1 MAIYGHQVGSLFLG
15 TLRPS
20 TRAFLQQFFARA
32 RKRGYTR
39 FVEPAS
45 GALAMS
51 QLAVK
56 AGFAPHRIEASDVT
70 LFSALMGYGIM
81 GQRVDDLEIHAN
93 GYGDYDLGD
102 PAVALWA
109 LACCMAEDHSAN
121 PIEDAALRQFK
132 RESDRH
138 IAELSSQLE
147 KARDLLGGMTYKPAD
162 LFDHLEECWDDPHCL
177 VCINPP
183 TYTGGFEKWYETGGR
198 IGWAE
203 PRYRLFDA
211 KAGLAQ
217 LMNRAWGAK
226 CLLLCY
232 QERATDD
239 AVGAPVYIQDH
250 LRRNRDNTGYLHV
263 YIVPNRFDEALEIAG
278 GLTVGR
284 MTLTGVN
291 AGVRP
296 PIRPDHEFTP
306 ETQLVLRKIPTQ
318 VATYYRAL
326 WTHKFS
332 VGSPANVNL
341 GIFIDGYIAG
351 VFGYNTLLAV
361 GYRAP
366 AGGAYL
372 RDILQIHYG
381 MVAPH
386 NTHRLSRLLTMVS
399 LTRQAAGLG
408 LPSDLIAARIGRI
421 RTTQQTHYPESKEM
435 RGLMKRI
442 LRTPDPKYG
451 FRLTYEALIDERPL
465 DTVVPRWLERETS
478 WRKARAKAKGKA
490 A

>member
-1 MAIYGHQVGSLFLG
+1 MAIFGHTVGTLFLG

-56 AGFAPHRIEASDVT
+56 AGFDPQRIEASDVT

-81 GQRVDDLEIHAN
+81 GQRADSLEIHAD
-93 GYGDYDLGD
+93 GYGEYDLGD

-109 LACCMAEDHSAN
+109 LACCMAEEHAAN
-121 PIEDAALRQFK
+121 PIQDAALRQFK
-132 RESDRH
+132 RDSDRH
-138 IAELSSQLE
+138 IAGLRRQLE
-147 KARDLLGGMTYKPAD
+147 KARDLLGGMSHKAAD
-162 LFDHLEECWDDPHCL
+162 LFDHLDDCWDDPHCL
-177 VCINPP
+177 ACVNPP
-183 TYTGGFEKWYETGGR
+183 TYTGGFERFYETGGR

-211 KAGLAQ
+211 ESGLHD
-217 LMNRAWGAK
+217 LMRRAFRAK

-232 QERATDD
+232 QERATGD
-239 AVGAPVYIQDH
+239 AIGVPIYIQDH
-250 LRRNRDNTGYLHV
+250 LRRARDQFTYLHV
-263 YIVPNRFDEALEIAG
+263 YIVPNRLDESLEIAG

-284 MTLTGVN
+284 MRLTGVN
-291 AGVRP
+291 AGDRP
-296 PIRPDHEFTP
+296 PIAADHEFTP
-306 ETQLVLRKIPTQ
+306 DTQLVVRKIPTQ

-326 WTHKFS
+326 WTHKFT

-361 GYRAP
+361 GYRSP
-366 AGGAYL
+366 PGGQH

-381 MVAPH
+381 IVAPN

-399 LTRQAAGLG
+399 LTRQAADLG
-408 LPSDLIAARIGRI
+408 LPSDLVAARIRRI
-421 RTTQQTHYPESKEM
+421 HTTQQTHYPESKEM
-435 RGLMKRI
+435 RGLMKLIDRK
-442 LRTPDPKYG
+442 PDAKHG
-451 FRLTYEALIDERPL
+451 FKLTYEALIDERPL
-465 DTVVPRWLERETS
+465 NTVLSRWLEREAK
-478 WRKARAKAKGKA
+478 WRKARARAKGKGA
-490 A
+490 